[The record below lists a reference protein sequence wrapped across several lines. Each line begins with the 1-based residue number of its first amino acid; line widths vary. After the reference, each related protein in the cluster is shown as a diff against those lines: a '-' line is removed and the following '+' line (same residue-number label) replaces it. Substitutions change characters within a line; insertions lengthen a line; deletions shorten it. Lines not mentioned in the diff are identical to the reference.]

1 MKTQTEKDRAEK
13 KVQIAI
19 DKLID
24 LQGMG
29 FCREEAERILDA
41 LRHLETRV
49 RSC

>member
-1 MKTQTEKDRAEK
+1 
-13 KVQIAI
+13 
-19 DKLID
+19 
-24 LQGMG
+24 MG